1 LLAERPFSTNTG
13 VRFQDET
20 PVSTSWSLFSVA
32 EVRDLSR
39 RCSYEH
45 LNRDEALKALGLE
58 I

>member
-1 LLAERPFSTNTG
+1 
-13 VRFQDET
+13 
-20 PVSTSWSLFSVA
+20 LFSVA